1 MRKNQFWPC
10 VVVAGDRLALV
21 PRRGAVFVITIS
33 IWLGVCLIGKEL
45 LPAFFIALAGVGISI
60 DCGAR
65 GVLALQ
71 WNLQF
76 PSAPGNGPVSA
87 E

>member
-10 VVVAGDRLALV
+10 VVVAGDRLASV
-21 PRRGAVFVITIS
+21 SRGAVFVMIL
-33 IWLGVCLIGKEL
+33 IWLVVCLVGKEL
-45 LPAFFIALAGVGISI
+45 LPAFFITVAGVGVSI

-65 GVLALQ
+65 GSLALQ
-71 WNLQF
+71 WDFRLS
-76 PSAPGNGPVSA
+76 PVPGDGPVGT

>member
-1 MRKNQFWPC
+1 MRMNQFWPC

-21 PRRGAVFVITIS
+21 SRRVVLIMIL
-33 IWLGVCLIGKEL
+33 IWFEMRLAGKEL
-45 LPAFFIALAGVGISI
+45 LPALFVALAGVGISI

-65 GVLALQ
+65 FSLVLKWDL
-71 WNLQF
+71 
-76 PSAPGNGPVSA
+76 SPVSGDGT